1 VKAWMLLVTAI
12 VEGLVPYCRGKNGG
26 EVVVVKAFDVVGWCL
41 NSGGIN
47 PVGGSMV
54 VVIIN

>member
-1 VKAWMLLVTAI
+1 MLLVTAI
-12 VEGLVPYCRGKNGG
+12 VERLVPYCRGKNGG